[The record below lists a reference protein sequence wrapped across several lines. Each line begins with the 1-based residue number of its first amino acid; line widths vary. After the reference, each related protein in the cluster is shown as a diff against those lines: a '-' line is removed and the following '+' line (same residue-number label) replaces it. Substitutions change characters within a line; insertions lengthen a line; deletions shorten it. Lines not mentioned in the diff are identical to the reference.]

1 MEVIFILAWDCLLGF
16 LGLLNQAIG
25 WLLDIKFLGVP
36 FLVYLVFVDLLNHLI
51 SFFSKDYVLSDDD
64 EGGPRDD

>member
-51 SFFSKDYVLSDDD
+51 SFFSKDYVLSDD
-64 EGGPRDD
+64 EGGASDD